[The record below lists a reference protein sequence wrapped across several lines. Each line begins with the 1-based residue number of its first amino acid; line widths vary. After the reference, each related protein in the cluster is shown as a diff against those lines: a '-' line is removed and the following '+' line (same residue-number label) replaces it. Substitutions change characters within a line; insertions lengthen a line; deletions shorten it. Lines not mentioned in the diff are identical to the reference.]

1 MHQVPEDLRKLIVS
15 SVCIATVFQIAFLAP
30 GLTATDQTRGMM
42 KPVIMQ
48 QIVMNLSIL
57 AAAVPSLHNFITNLT
72 AGRFGV
78 EVHESTDERSKTS
91 GGRTRRHT
99 VASAPRQET
108 GVHSSHHHRVRARG
122 SSAAFRPGKLNKST
136 AWAEPREPNEW
147 DDSDRVSHGSQENII
162 VQTVTWQVSRNEAGS
177 SLPSREAELETP
189 PLEREVGKA
198 RARNM
203 L

>member
-1 MHQVPEDLRKLIVS
+1 MHH
-15 SVCIATVFQIAFLAP
+15 AP
-30 GLTATDQTRGMM
+30 DPFSFPDSWVLELDHFRSFHAR
-42 KPVIMQ
+42 
-48 QIVMNLSIL
+48 
-57 AAAVPSLHNFITNLT
+57 FITNLT